1 MRRTYRLGK
10 SKKDGKIGVLI
21 SNRTIR
27 NQISNKMKEIYQI
40 PMGDIKKTLIK
51 KGLIKV
57 GSIAPNDILR
67 EMYKNVVMLCGD
79 LENHNTENILYNYI
93 NDIPVKV

>member
-1 MRRTYRLGK
+1 
-10 SKKDGKIGVLI
+10 
-21 SNRTIR
+21 
-27 NQISNKMKEIYQI
+27 MKEIYQI
-40 PMGDIKKTLIK
+40 PIGDIKKALIK

-79 LENHNTENILYNYI
+79 LQNHNTENILYNYI
-93 NDIPVKV
+93 NNKKE